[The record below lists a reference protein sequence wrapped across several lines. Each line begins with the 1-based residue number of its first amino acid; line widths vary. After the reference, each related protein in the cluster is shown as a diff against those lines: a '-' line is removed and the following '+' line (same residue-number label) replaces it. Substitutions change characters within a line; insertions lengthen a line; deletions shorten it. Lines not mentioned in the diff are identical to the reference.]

1 MVCLILWIAGL
12 VVRDLELETEFL
24 ALSHCALFL
33 MFNLF
38 QLLNRIYALEYVLR
52 IVSICP
58 VAQTCQVLIS

>member
-24 ALSHCALFL
+24 ALGHCALFL
-33 MFNLF
+33 ISNLF
-38 QLLNRIYALEYVLR
+38 QLLTRIYALENVLR